1 MAESGS
7 DRSSISSATDDESI
21 YSSYDSLVSEDIDV
35 DHFPSLSL
43 DTEVLPYR
51 FEPEPSP
58 EPTTDVSLVTDR
70 EDEPSSRMGT
80 TNWYE
85 LSIA

>member
-1 MAESGS
+1 MEVTAPLSPV
-7 DRSSISSATDDESI
+7 TDDESV
-21 YSSYDSLVSEDIDV
+21 YSSCDSLVSEDIDV

-58 EPTTDVSLVTDR
+58 EPITDVSLATDR
-70 EDEPSSRMGT
+70 EDEPSSQMGS

-85 LSIA
+85 FSVA